1 MKHCPSSNHA
11 FEQEEVVFIFTD
23 EDTLYVDL
31 EEEETLKEIGEKV
44 NDALQQPQS
53 ERWPEAMR
61 PLFNQYPALDR
72 NAPRGCNCGVCNAI
86 DQ

>member
-23 EDTLYVDL
+23 ED
-31 EEEETLKEIGEKV
+31 TLKEIGEKV